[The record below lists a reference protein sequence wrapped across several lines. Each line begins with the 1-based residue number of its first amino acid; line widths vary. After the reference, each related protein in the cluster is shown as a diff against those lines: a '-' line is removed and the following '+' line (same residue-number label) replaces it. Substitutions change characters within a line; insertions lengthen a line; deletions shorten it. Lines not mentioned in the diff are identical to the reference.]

1 MNKPK
6 LTSRQLEQGGEV
18 TDALENLKL
27 NLQFLIANE
36 RLQAE
41 IKKAKYDALVLQ
53 GFTEAQAIEL
63 CKS

>member
-1 MNKPK
+1 M
-6 LTSRQLEQGGEV
+6 EQGREV
-18 TDALENLKL
+18 KDALESLKL
-27 NLQFLIANE
+27 NMQFLIENE

>member
-1 MNKPK
+1 MNKPN
-6 LTSRQLEQGGEV
+6 LTAKQMEQGREV
-18 TDALENLKL
+18 KDALESLKL
-27 NLQFLIANE
+27 NMQFLIENE